1 MEILYFINQ
10 ITNSGG
16 IERIVIDKI
25 NYLANNPNIS
35 VSLAYY
41 GSISD
46 KPFYSIDEKVK
57 LYPIT
62 ANVESHSFVKKVL
75 NIKKVYSSVNKIINA
90 VKPNVIINANVW
102 VISYFLPFIHRN
114 IPKIIELHFSYDGLQ
129 IMNREIYQ
137 SNKLKIF
144 INEELRRLVY
154 PRYSKCIVLTNDD
167 RKKWAFKNI
176 AVIPNFTNIKRNENT
191 YYTREKI
198 AINVGRLEYQKNHE
212 ALLNAWSIISKKY
225 PEWKLEIW
233 GNGSLED
240 SLKNQIKHLGL
251 EKNAFL
257 KGTCSEIA
265 KQYQRASFFV
275 LSSRY
280 EGLPLVVIEAMQM
293 GLPCVCYAITGTNDI
308 IKDGENGYIVQSN
321 SITALSEGMEKM
333 IRSMDEFESFSK
345 RAEETA
351 KQFEKNSIMKKW
363 CNLFYELSNT
373 SEIEK

>member
-25 NYLANNPNIS
+25 NYLANNPNLS

-75 NIKKVYSSVNKIINA
+75 NIKKVYSSVNKIIHA
-90 VKPNVIINANVW
+90 VKPSVIINANVW

-176 AVIPNFTNIKRNENT
+176 AVIPNFTNIKRNENAC
-191 YYTREKI
+191 YTREKI

-212 ALLNAWSIISKKY
+212 LLLNAWHVVSRTY
-225 PEWKLEIW
+225 PDWKLEIW
-233 GNGSLED
+233 GEGSLKEK
-240 SLKNQIKHLGL
+240 LMEQIVKLNL
-251 EKNAFL
+251 LDKVYL
-257 KGTCSEIA
+257 KGVSNEIS

-280 EGLPLVVIEAMQM
+280 EGQPLVVIEAMRM
-293 GLPCVCYAITGTNDI
+293 GLPCVCISITGTNDVI
-308 IKDGENGYIVQSN
+308 EDGKNGYIVST
-321 SITALSEGMEKM
+321 SDIESLAECIKKM
-333 IRSMDEFESFSK
+333 IASMNRFDEFSK
-345 RAEETA
+345 NAIA
-351 KQFEKNSIMKKW
+351 SSKKYEKNNVMDMWIS
-363 CNLFYELSNT
+363 LFFQLAKE
-373 SEIEK
+373 E